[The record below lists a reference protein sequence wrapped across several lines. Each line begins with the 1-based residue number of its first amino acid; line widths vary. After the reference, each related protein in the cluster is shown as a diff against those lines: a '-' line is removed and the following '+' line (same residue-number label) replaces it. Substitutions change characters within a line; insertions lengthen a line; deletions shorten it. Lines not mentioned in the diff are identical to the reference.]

1 MPSARRKNWRT
12 SAAQVSANEN
22 LKLASSLI
30 AISPENMPSQGSES
44 QFSPE
49 VIESGVQIVEE
60 LLKTW
65 TSRAPAADDDDVVMA
80 DDLSPEA
87 QLAELKNCFSTY
99 QERLEN
105 NPWVQSLLAT
115 L

>member
-1 MPSARRKNWRT
+1 VWWKSHDDFIKI
-12 SAAQVSANEN
+12 SIEN
-22 LKLASSLI
+22 A
-30 AISPENMPSQGSES
+30 PSQES

-49 VIESGVQIVEE
+49 VVESGVQVVEE

-65 TSRAPAADDDDVVMA
+65 ASGTPAVDDEDVVMS

-87 QLAELKNCFSTY
+87 QLAELKRCFSTY
-99 QERLEN
+99 QERIES
-105 NPWVQSLLAT
+105 NPWVQSLLAS

>member
-1 MPSARRKNWRT
+1 MWWQPWGGFRVHFLSEQT
-12 SAAQVSANEN
+12 PPQ
-22 LKLASSLI
+22 
-30 AISPENMPSQGSES
+30 ES

-49 VIESGVQIVEE
+49 DIENGVQIVEE

-65 TSRAPAADDDDVVMA
+65 ASRTPSADEDVVMS

-87 QLAELKNCFSTY
+87 QLAELKNCFSAY
-99 QERLEN
+99 QERMDN
-105 NPWVQSLLAT
+105 NPWVQSLLAS

>member
-1 MPSARRKNWRT
+1 VGSGFNHRFLSEQA
-12 SAAQVSANEN
+12 
-22 LKLASSLI
+22 
-30 AISPENMPSQGSES
+30 PSQES

-49 VIESGVQIVEE
+49 VVENGVQIVEE

-65 TSRAPAADDDDVVMA
+65 ASQTPSAAHDEDVVMS

-87 QLAELKNCFSTY
+87 QLAELKSCFSAY
-99 QERLEN
+99 QERIDN
-105 NPWVQSLLAT
+105 NPWVQSLLAS

>member
-1 MPSARRKNWRT
+1 
-12 SAAQVSANEN
+12 
-22 LKLASSLI
+22 
-30 AISPENMPSQGSES
+30 MPSQES

-49 VIESGVQIVEE
+49 VIEGGVQIVEE

-65 TSRAPAADDDDVVMA
+65 ASRAPAANDEDVVMA

-87 QLAELKNCFSTY
+87 QLAELKSCFSAY

-105 NPWVQSLLAT
+105 NAWVQSLLAS

>member
-1 MPSARRKNWRT
+1 MKEISTGLQFNRD
-12 SAAQVSANEN
+12 
-22 LKLASSLI
+22 
-30 AISPENMPSQGSES
+30 SPESMPSQES

-49 VIESGVQIVEE
+49 VIESGVQIIEE

-65 TSRAPAADDDDVVMA
+65 ASRAPVAADEDVVMA

-87 QLAELKNCFSTY
+87 ELAELKSCFSTY

-105 NPWVQSLLAT
+105 NSWVQSLLAS

>member
-1 MPSARRKNWRT
+1 
-12 SAAQVSANEN
+12 
-22 LKLASSLI
+22 
-30 AISPENMPSQGSES
+30 MPSQDSES

-65 TSRAPAADDDDVVMA
+65 ASRAPAADDEDVVMA
-80 DDLSPEA
+80 DELSPEA
-87 QLAELKNCFSTY
+87 QLAELKSCFSTY

-105 NPWVQSLLAT
+105 NPWVQSLLAS